1 MDRLELDSK
10 TRSWS
15 MAALRGWWIPALV
28 VVLWLP
34 MISRHLVMGERLGG
48 DAPIYVDCARSI
60 VEGRGFMTRY
70 WGSLGDELWHP
81 MRAFP
86 PGYPLLIASG
96 MVVGFTAYNAS
107 LIISVLSGTV
117 FLFMAVRLMADRLPA
132 GLAILGGFVLAFMQP
147 YLFVSTVIG
156 SDALYLPLMLVSLL
170 LLVKAT
176 RSNDEIHLGWAVAA
190 GVLAGAGY
198 TVRNAAVALMVA
210 SFGYL
215 LLQRVCLSWTGV
227 ARGVVAW
234 GVGCGLGGGW
244 LVGHNL
250 ISLGGD
256 QSLFNASVRAH
267 VA

>member
-1 MDRLELDSK
+1 
-10 TRSWS
+10 
-15 MAALRGWWIPALV
+15 
-28 VVLWLP
+28 
-34 MISRHLVMGERLGG
+34 
-48 DAPIYVDCARSI
+48 
-60 VEGRGFMTRY
+60 MTRY

-81 MRAFP
+81 MRVFP

-96 MVVGFTAYNAS
+96 MVVGFPAYNAS

-117 FLFMAVRLMADRLPA
+117 FLFLAVRLMADRLPA

-147 YLFVSTVIG
+147 YLFVSTVTG
-156 SDALYLPLMLVSLL
+156 SDALYLPLMLASLV

-176 RSNDEIHLGWAVAA
+176 RSNNEIHLGWAIAA

-215 LLQRVCLSWTGV
+215 LLQRVSSELDWGGAGRSCLGCWVRIG
-227 ARGVVAW
+227 RGMVSGPQPHLPW
-234 GVGCGLGGGW
+234 R
-244 LVGHNL
+244 
-250 ISLGGD
+250 D